1 MTSPNALSAKRK
13 ITPKLKRFYALASAK
28 AKVEIALLEAC
39 RIIYTE
45 RFANNLAMRKDW
57 ARVALKD
64 LEEMTQMAYLEAK

>member
-1 MTSPNALSAKRK
+1 MTSPKSLLAKRK
-13 ITPKLKRFYALASAK
+13 ITPKLKRFYALSSAK

-39 RIIYTE
+39 GIIYTE
-45 RFANNLAMRKDW
+45 RFANKLVMRKDW